1 MTALDDRNAFSDE
14 LESDEGPL
22 PEGGVSWLEQGP
34 EGRAGAAADVAPLV
48 RASRAVAVAITVGIA
63 ISSFILSFAALSDLA
78 RRTGSWTGWLP
89 YLWPGIVDGAIV
101 LATMGIL
108 ATAAYPDQRKN
119 RRFFWAMLAVGA
131 LVSVGGNALH
141 AIMPATAP
149 LPTWLAF
156 GVACVP
162 PAGILGST
170 HAVQILWRFNPSQV
184 RTHIVAATRMPIEA
198 PVAHHHRGERWL
210 PMAREIHSR
219 GRLTNHSEATLSQ
232 ALWRLFEVRP
242 QMSLRAI
249 GEEVGVGH
257 HDVIARLRSTAME
270 VVRER
275 PELAPMPV
283 AIEGQQGLAS

>member
-1 MTALDDRNAFSDE
+1 MNRRVTRARYPKTSFR
-14 LESDEGPL
+14 
-22 PEGGVSWLEQGP
+22 WLELAP
-34 EGRAGAAADVAPLV
+34 EGRAGATADVAPLV

-108 ATAAYPDQRKN
+108 ATAAYPDQRRN
-119 RRFFWAMLAVGA
+119 RQFFWAMLAVGA

-141 AIMPATAP
+141 AILPATAP

-170 HAVQILWRFNPSQV
+170 HAVQILWRFNPSQA
-184 RTHIVAATRMPIEA
+184 RDPSCRRCHACRSKPQCRVATA
-198 PVAHHHRGERWL
+198 VNVGCRW
-210 PMAREIHSR
+210 PAK
-219 GRLTNHSEATLSQ
+219 
-232 ALWRLFEVRP
+232 F
-242 QMSLRAI
+242 
-249 GEEVGVGH
+249 
-257 HDVIARLRSTAME
+257 TA
-270 VVRER
+270 
-275 PELAPMPV
+275 
-283 AIEGQQGLAS
+283 GDD